1 MAQSK
6 RFQVMKLKTF
16 WEMPGFRSTFW
27 HCECLRRAIG
37 SFLLLHVVIR
47 ATIDCWRVHVWIQGL
62 YQMSEDL
69 LLKAE
74 RRSKLGS
81 VDTKRLRASGRVP
94 ANIYGLGQPA
104 ESVSV
109 CGEAV
114 EKLVATRS
122 SVVDVEV
129 DGKVNKAV
137 VQELQWDVFST
148 VVQHVD
154 LRRVDPNGRATVDV
168 ALEFRGDP
176 VGLKDGGVIRQL
188 HKKVSINCP
197 IFESR
202 SRLRCVLWSAGWDS
216 VKAGDLQL
224 PEYATLVTA
233 ASEVLI
239 ELYDP
244 RKV

>member
-1 MAQSK
+1 MPAQGY
-6 RFQVMKLKTF
+6 RQL
-16 WEMPGFRSTFW
+16 
-27 HCECLRRAIG
+27 
-37 SFLLLHVVIR
+37 LLLHVVIR

-109 CGEAV
+109 CGEAI

-148 VVQHVD
+148 AVQHVD

-168 ALEFRGDP
+168 ALEFRGEP

-188 HKKVSINCP
+188 HKKVSIDCP
-197 IFESR
+197 DFRIPKSITVR
-202 SRLRCVLWSAGWDS
+202 IGGLQVGDS

-244 RKV
+244 RKA

>member
-1 MAQSK
+1 
-6 RFQVMKLKTF
+6 
-16 WEMPGFRSTFW
+16 
-27 HCECLRRAIG
+27 
-37 SFLLLHVVIR
+37 
-47 ATIDCWRVHVWIQGL
+47 
-62 YQMSEDL
+62 MSEDL

-74 RRSKLGS
+74 RRSKVGS

-94 ANIYGLGQPA
+94 ANIYGLGQPG

-109 CGEAV
+109 CGEAI

-148 VVQHVD
+148 AVQHVD

-168 ALEFRGDP
+168 ALELRGEP
-176 VGLKDGGVIRQL
+176 VGLKDGGALRQL

-197 IFESR
+197 DYRIPKSIVVR
-202 SRLRCVLWSAGWDS
+202 IGGLQIGDS
-216 VKAGDLQL
+216 VKGADLPL
-224 PEYATLVTA
+224 PEYATLVTS
-233 ASEVLI
+233 ASEVLV

>member
-1 MAQSK
+1 
-6 RFQVMKLKTF
+6 
-16 WEMPGFRSTFW
+16 
-27 HCECLRRAIG
+27 
-37 SFLLLHVVIR
+37 
-47 ATIDCWRVHVWIQGL
+47 
-62 YQMSEDL
+62 MSEDL

-94 ANIYGLGQPA
+94 ANIYGLGQAA
-104 ESVSV
+104 EAVSV
-109 CGEAV
+109 CSEAV

-137 VQELQWDVFST
+137 VQELQWDVFT
-148 VVQHVD
+148 TAVQHVD
-154 LRRVDPNGRATVDV
+154 LRRVDPDGRATVEV
-168 ALEFRGDP
+168 SLEFRGEP
-176 VGLKDGGVIRQL
+176 VGLKDGGVLRQL

-197 IFESR
+197 DYRIPKSIVVR
-202 SRLRCVLWSAGWDS
+202 IGGLQVGDS

-224 PEYATLVTA
+224 PEHATLVTSA
-233 ASEVLI
+233 AEVLI